1 MVARQRIQNLGHNKI
16 FRATFAVVI
25 GLFVC
30 GSMIFAAEGKPAE
43 TDGSAPVRY
52 MSRLLRH
59 ISPEEGK
66 EYLSEAGVGTASQ
79 LPNSNMLLVTGG
91 PLDLIKASEILKMVD
106 SKERF
111 IIKVVS
117 PASEAQ
123 NLPSNEEI
131 TTEVGDITIGT
142 FLEPPPSSVETKAII
157 DIHQDNVIV
166 VAPLDKIDEII
177 AVIERLK
184 KTAAK
189 PAGKIVEQKSKVT
202 AGTEIEQ
209 PIPQIVQ
216 TVKTPGEPEL
226 EVVVETKVQR
236 RDVSDKP
243 AGQVEKRESK
253 PDELFD
259 KLLDSL
265 AEAEATMAEL
275 ERTKVEP
282 DEAEVQLESAGK
294 IETKPDVAATLP
306 EQAERRKPLVT
317 FEQPVAEPEEV
328 VQQPDQL
335 QAAEFTAVIE
345 KMVAEEVSRR
355 LASEALQKPTEP
367 NEEVLEPDVTF
378 GRSYEPKV
386 TIDGNEML
394 DLDLPDKLEIIDL
407 LGLVGEYL
415 NLDYM
420 YDPAKVKGA
429 VTLRLRGPIKVKDLY
444 PLLESVLKFQGFVMT
459 RKDNI
464 VKIVPETEMLNID
477 PVIIDEK
484 KGGIEV
490 GDVIVT
496 RIFKLKYI
504 DTESARNLLDGMKL
518 GANIN
523 TSASDIGLLIVT
535 EYAHRMNRIERLLN
549 MIDLPG
555 KPKEFRF
562 RQLKFTMAT
571 TLAPKVKT
579 LAEQLGTVSISIT
592 EAPPEPT
599 PQAQPARGARPPA
612 RPKPPQRGRT
622 TAKQPT
628 PTEET
633 VYLDADERTNRILM
647 IGLKEQM
654 DVVNELIDALDVEQ
668 ADVRTIR
675 LYDIQNVGAEEVLE
689 KLNELGITS
698 SVSSTFRRGSS
709 RISGGRATAEPGT
722 PPAQRQQAAVQ
733 AGRRGAGTEESLE
746 QEPQVVVIEST
757 NSLLANATDEQ
768 HARIAMIIGYVD
780 NETLERAI
788 PYKIYSLENQS
799 PVDVAE
805 VLNKLIQETVTDK
818 AGKIEQVIQKQD
830 EDIVIVPDENTF
842 SLIVYA
848 SKKNQEWIGNLVK
861 NLDKRRPQVLIDV
874 SLVEITRNEDFQYDL
889 NIIANAKGAVV
900 DNIVV
905 KSATGL
911 PASAGYALEG
921 AWNLTDADGLNTYR
935 TRGFY
940 SDKKIQAVF
949 TAMDTKD
956 YGRILARPKVL
967 VNDNEQGL
975 IRTTQKT
982 HVQETSITYGSQLDP
997 KPLQSTTWTPYEAK
1011 IELTITPHISEG
1023 DLLRLEV
1030 EMIRE
1035 DFLET
1040 TDGPPDYT
1048 TSNINTIVTVPDKST
1063 IILGGLTKLNQG
1075 KGGSKVPLLGDIPLV
1090 GALFRSVSNANDE
1103 RQLYIFVKADILR
1116 PDDTLEGSRQLM
1128 EISQRNKVAFER
1140 SEQLF
1145 QEHQDIPGIKPDPI
1159 DPIHVLESE

>member
-1 MVARQRIQNLGHNKI
+1 MLAQQRIQNHGQNKI
-16 FRATFAVVI
+16 FKSVFAVVI
-25 GLFVC
+25 GLFMC
-30 GSMIFAAEGKPAE
+30 GSMLFGAEEKPVDKA
-43 TDGSAPVRY
+43 GSDSVRY

-66 EYLSEAGVGTASQ
+66 KYLAEAGVGTASQ
-79 LPNSNMLLVTGG
+79 IPKTNMLLVTGN

-111 IIKVVS
+111 IVKVVS

-123 NLPSNEEI
+123 NLPSNEDI
-131 TTEVGDITIGT
+131 ASEVSDITIGT
-142 FLEPPPSSVETKAII
+142 FLEPPPGSVETKAII
-157 DIHQDNVIV
+157 DIHQDRVIAI
-166 VAPLDKIDEII
+166 APLDKIDKII

-184 KTAAK
+184 KTAAQ
-189 PAGKIVEQKSKVT
+189 PAGKIVEQAIKVP
-202 AGTEIEQ
+202 GVMEIEQ
-209 PIPQIVQ
+209 PAAEIAP
-216 TVKTPGEPEL
+216 TVKKPEEPEI

-236 RDVSDKP
+236 RDVSDR
-243 AGQVEKRESK
+243 ATGQAEKKESQ

-275 ERTKVEP
+275 ERTRVEP
-282 DEAEVQLESAGK
+282 DVAEVKLGPAGK
-294 IETKPDVAATLP
+294 IETKPDAAATLP
-306 EQAERRKPLVT
+306 EQAEKRKPLVT
-317 FEQPVAEPEEV
+317 LEQPEAKPEEV

-335 QAAEFTAVIE
+335 QAVEFTTVIE
-345 KMVAEEVSRR
+345 KMVAEEVTKR
-355 LASEALQKPTEP
+355 LAAEALHKSTEP
-367 NEEVLEPDVTF
+367 NEEVLLPETPVS
-378 GRSYEPKV
+378 RSYEPKV
-386 TIDGNEML
+386 VIDGNEML
-394 DLDLPDKLEIIDL
+394 DLNLPDKLEIIDL

-459 RKDNI
+459 RKDNL
-464 VKIVPETEMLNID
+464 VRIVPETDMLNID
-477 PVIIDEK
+477 PVIVDEK
-484 KGGIEV
+484 KGLIEV

-504 DTESARNLLDGMKL
+504 EAESAKNLLDGMKL

-523 TSASDIGLLIVT
+523 TSASDIGLLIIT
-535 EYAHRMNRIERLLN
+535 EYAYRMNRIEKLLN

-562 RQLKFTMAT
+562 RPLKFTMAT
-571 TLAPKVKT
+571 TLAPKVKA

-599 PQAQPARGARPPA
+599 PPKQPARRGARQPA
-612 RPKPPQRGRT
+612 RRTTPQRTRT

-647 IGLKEQM
+647 IGLQEQM
-654 DVVNELIDALDVEQ
+654 DVVEELIDALDVEQ
-668 ADVRTIR
+668 ADVRSIR

-698 SVSSTFRRGSS
+698 SVSTTSRRRSSS
-709 RISGGRATAEPGT
+709 RISGRQAAPGT
-722 PPAQRQQAAVQ
+722 PAAQRQQAAAQ
-733 AGRRGAGTEESLE
+733 ASRRGGGTEEPLE
-746 QEPQVVVIEST
+746 EEPQVVVIEST
-757 NSLLANATDEQ
+757 NSVLANATDEQ

-780 NETLERAI
+780 NETLERDI

-818 AGKIEQVIQKQD
+818 AGKIEKVIQKQD

-848 SKKNQEWIGNLVK
+848 SKKNQEWIVNLIK

-874 SLVEITRNEDFQYDL
+874 SLVEITRNEDFEYDL
-889 NIIANAKGAVV
+889 NIISNAKDAVEG
-900 DNIVV
+900 NIFI
-905 KSATGL
+905 KQGGL
-911 PASAGYALEG
+911 PVTGAGYALEG
-921 AWNLTDADGLNTYR
+921 AWNLKDSEGINTYR
-935 TRGFY
+935 TQGFY
-940 SDKKIQAVF
+940 SDRNIQAVF
-949 TAMDTKD
+949 SAMDQKN

-967 VNDNEQGL
+967 VNDNEAGL

-982 HVQETSITYGSQLDP
+982 HVAETSLTYGSDQASQALES
-997 KPLQSTTWTPYEAK
+997 KTWTPYEAK

-1040 TDGPPDYT
+1040 AEGPPDYT

-1063 IILGGLTKLNQG
+1063 IILGGLAKLNQT

-1090 GALFRSVSNANDE
+1090 GSLFRSVSNANDE

-1116 PDDTLEGSRQLM
+1116 PDDTIEGSRQLV
-1128 EISQRNKVAFER
+1128 EISKRNKIAFEK
-1140 SEQLF
+1140 SERLF

-1159 DPIHVLESE
+1159 DPLHVLESE

>member
-1 MVARQRIQNLGHNKI
+1 MVAQRRIQSFDNNKI
-16 FRATFAVVI
+16 FKSVFAVII
-25 GLFVC
+25 GLFIC
-30 GSMIFAAEGKPAE
+30 GSIIFAAEEKPVDKA
-43 TDGSAPVRY
+43 SYAPLRY
-52 MSRLLRH
+52 MSRSLRH
-59 ISPEEGK
+59 ISAEEGK
-66 EYLSEAGVGTASQ
+66 KYLAEAGVGTASQ
-79 LPNSNMLLVTGG
+79 LPNTNMLLVTGH
-91 PLDLIKASEILKMVD
+91 PLDLIKASEILKLVD
-106 SKERF
+106 SKESF
-111 IIKVVS
+111 IIRVIS
-117 PASEAQ
+117 PASEAH
-123 NLPSNEEI
+123 NLPSNEDI
-131 TTEVGDITIGT
+131 APEVGGITIGT
-142 FLEPPPSSVETKAII
+142 FSEPPPSGVESRAII
-157 DIHQDNVIV
+157 DVHQDSVIT

-184 KTAAK
+184 KTSAK
-189 PAGKIVEQKSKVT
+189 PGGKIVKQTGKVT
-202 AGTEIEQ
+202 AGPEIEQ
-209 PIPQIVQ
+209 PVPQIAQ
-216 TVKTPGEPEL
+216 TIKTPDEPEL

-243 AGQVEKRESK
+243 AERAEKSEPE

-275 ERTKVEP
+275 ERTRVEP
-282 DEAEVQLESAGK
+282 DEAEVQLEPAGK
-294 IETKPDVAATLP
+294 IETKPSVAPTLP
-306 EQAERRKPLVT
+306 TQLEKRKPLVT
-317 FEQPVAEPEEV
+317 FEQPVTEPEEV
-328 VQQPDQL
+328 LQQPKQL
-335 QAAEFTAVIE
+335 QAAEFTTVIE
-345 KMVAEEVSRR
+345 KMVAEEVARR
-355 LASEALQKPTEP
+355 LAAEAPQEPTEP
-367 NEEVLEPDVTF
+367 NEEVLVPDVAV
-378 GRSYEPKV
+378 GRSYQPKV

-394 DLDLPDKLEIIDL
+394 DLNLPDKLEIIDL

-415 NLDYM
+415 KVDYL

-459 RKDNI
+459 RKDNL
-464 VKIVPETEMLNID
+464 VRIVPETDVLNID
-477 PVIIDEK
+477 PVIIDEE

-496 RIFKLKYI
+496 RLFRLKYI
-504 DTESARNLLDGMKL
+504 DTESAKNLLDGMKL
-518 GANIN
+518 GVNIN
-523 TSASDIGLLIVT
+523 TSASDVGVLIVT
-535 EYAHRMNRIERLLN
+535 GYAHRMARIEKLLD
-549 MIDLPG
+549 MVDKPG
-555 KPKEFRF
+555 EQKEFRF
-562 RQLKFTMAT
+562 RKLEYTMAA
-571 TLAPKVKT
+571 TLAPKVKA
-579 LAEQLGTVSISIT
+579 LAEQLGTVTISISQ
-592 EAPPEPT
+592 APAAPKKPPTKGRTPPRARKQPQRRPT
-599 PQAQPARGARPPA
+599 PQKGA
-612 RPKPPQRGRT
+612 
-622 TAKQPT
+622 PT
-628 PTEET
+628 GEG
-633 VYLDADERTNRILM
+633 VYLDFDERTNRILM
-647 IGLKEQM
+647 IGLEEQLA
-654 DVVNELIDALDVEQ
+654 VVDKLIDTLDVEQ
-668 ADVRTIR
+668 ADLRTLR

-689 KLNELGITS
+689 KLNELGIISSFSGTS
-698 SVSSTFRRGSS
+698 RRGGS
-709 RISGGRATAEPGT
+709 RIGGGRPTAAGST
-722 PPAQRQQAAVQ
+722 AAAQRQRQQAAAQ
-733 AGRRGAGTEESLE
+733 TGRRGAGTEEALE

-799 PVDVAE
+799 PVDVAD

-848 SKKNQEWIGNLVK
+848 SKKNQEWIGNLIK

-874 SLVEITRNEDFQYDL
+874 SLVEITRNEDFEYDL
-889 NIIANAKGAVV
+889 NIISNAKDAVV

-935 TRGFY
+935 TQAFY

-949 TAMDTKD
+949 SAMDTKD

-982 HVQETSITYGSQLDP
+982 YVSETSMTYGSQQAEQ
-997 KPLQSTTWTPYEAK
+997 PLTSTTWTPYEAK

-1040 TDGPPDYT
+1040 TEGGPPDYT

-1116 PDDTLEGSRQLM
+1116 PDDTLEGSRQLV
-1128 EISQRNKVAFER
+1128 EISKRNKVAFER
-1140 SEQLF
+1140 AERLF

>member
-16 FRATFAVVI
+16 FRATFTVVI

-30 GSMIFAAEGKPAE
+30 GGMLFAAEGKPAE
-43 TDGSAPVRY
+43 TDGSASMRY

-66 EYLSEAGVGTASQ
+66 KYLAEAGVGTASQ
-79 LPNSNMLLVTGG
+79 LPKTNMLLVTGN

-142 FLEPPPSSVETKAII
+142 FLEPPPSAVETKAII
-157 DIHQDNVIV
+157 DIHQDSVIT

-184 KTAAK
+184 KTSAK
-189 PAGKIVEQKSKVT
+189 PGGKIVKQTGKVT
-202 AGTEIEQ
+202 AGPEIEQ
-209 PIPQIVQ
+209 PVPQIAQ
-216 TVKTPGEPEL
+216 TIKTPDEPEL

-243 AGQVEKRESK
+243 AERAEKSEPE

-275 ERTKVEP
+275 ERTKAEP
-282 DEAEVQLESAGK
+282 DEAEVQLEPARK
-294 IETKPDVAATLP
+294 IEIKPDVAVSLP
-306 EQAERRKPLVT
+306 EQPEQRKPLVT
-317 FEQPVAEPEEV
+317 FEPVAEPEEV
-328 VQQPDQL
+328 IQQPEQL
-335 QAAEFTAVIE
+335 QAAEFTTVIE
-345 KMVAEEVSRR
+345 KMVAEEVARR
-355 LASEALQKPTEP
+355 FAAEAPQEPTEP
-367 NEEVLEPDVTF
+367 NEEVLGPDAAF
-378 GRSYEPKV
+378 GRSYQPKV

-394 DLDLPDKLEIIDL
+394 DLNLPDKLEIIDL
-407 LGLVGEYL
+407 LGLAGEYL

-464 VKIVPETEMLNID
+464 VKIVPEADMLNID
-477 PVIIDEK
+477 PVIIDEEK
-484 KGGIEV
+484 SLIEV

-504 DTESARNLLDGMKL
+504 EAESAKNLLDGMKL

-523 TSASDIGLLIVT
+523 TSASDIGLLIIT
-535 EYAHRMNRIERLLN
+535 EYAYRMNRIEKLLN

-562 RQLKFTMAT
+562 RPLKFTMAT

-579 LAEQLGTVSISIT
+579 LAEQLGTVSVSIT

-599 PQAQPARGARPPA
+599 PQKPPARGGRQPVRRPT
-612 RPKPPQRGRT
+612 PQRGRT

-647 IGLKEQM
+647 IGLQEQM
-654 DVVNELIDALDVEQ
+654 DVVEELIDALDVEQ

-698 SVSSTFRRGSS
+698 SVSTTFRRRGSS
-709 RISGGRATAEPGT
+709 RISGRQAATGAA
-722 PPAQRQQAAVQ
+722 AQRQPTPTP

-757 NSLLANATDEQ
+757 NSLLANATEEQ

-799 PVDVAE
+799 PVDVAD

-848 SKKNQEWIGNLVK
+848 SKKNQEWIGNLIK

-874 SLVEITRNEDFQYDL
+874 SLVEITRNEAFEYDL
-889 NIIANAKGAVV
+889 NIISNAKDAVV
-900 DNIVV
+900 NNVI
-905 KSATGL
+905 TGKTL
-911 PASAGYALEG
+911 PISGADYAFEG
-921 AWNLTDADGLNTYR
+921 GWNLTDSEGANTYR
-935 TRGFY
+935 TQAFY

-949 TAMDTKD
+949 SAMDTKD

-967 VNDNEQGL
+967 VNDNEAGL
-975 IRTTQKT
+975 IRTTEKT
-982 HVQETSITYGSQLDP
+982 HVAETSITYGSQEATS
-997 KPLQSTTWTPYEAK
+997 PLSSTTWTPYEAK

-1023 DLLRLEV
+1023 ELLRLEV

-1035 DFLET
+1035 DFSKKV
-1040 TDGPPDYT
+1040 DAPPDYT

-1116 PDDTLEGSRQLM
+1116 PDDTIEGSRQLR
-1128 EISQRNKVAFER
+1128 EISERNKVAFER
-1140 SEQLF
+1140 SERLF
-1145 QEHQDIPGIKPDPI
+1145 QEHKNIPGIKPDPI
-1159 DPIHVLESE
+1159 DPLHVLESE

>member
-1 MVARQRIQNLGHNKI
+1 MLAQRGIQNHGQNNI
-16 FRATFAVVI
+16 FKSIFTVVI
-25 GLFVC
+25 GLFMC
-30 GSMIFAAEGKPAE
+30 GSMLLGAEEKAV
-43 TDGSAPVRY
+43 DKAGSDSVRY

-66 EYLSEAGVGTASQ
+66 KYLAEAGVGTASQ
-79 LPNSNMLLVTGG
+79 IPKTSMLLVTGN

-111 IIKVVS
+111 IVKVVS

-131 TTEVGDITIGT
+131 STEVGDITIGT
-142 FLEPPPSSVETKAII
+142 FLEPPPGSVEIKAII
-157 DIHQDNVIV
+157 DIHQDSVIT

-189 PAGKIVEQKSKVT
+189 PAGKKVERAIEVPGL
-202 AGTEIEQ
+202 AEIEQ
-209 PIPQIVQ
+209 PVVQIAP
-216 TVKTPGEPEL
+216 TVKTPEEPEI
-226 EVVVETKVQR
+226 EVVVGKEVQR
-236 RDVSDKP
+236 QDVSDR
-243 AGQVEKRESK
+243 AAEQAEKGGSQ

-275 ERTKVEP
+275 ERTKVES
-282 DEAEVQLESAGK
+282 DEAEVKLEPAGK
-294 IETKPDVAATLP
+294 IEIKPDIAATLP
-306 EQAERRKPLVT
+306 KEVERREPLVT
-317 FEQPVAEPEEV
+317 LEQPEAKPEEV
-328 VQQPDQL
+328 VQQADQL

-345 KMVAEEVSRR
+345 KMVAEEVTKR
-355 LASEALQKPTEP
+355 LAAEALLKPAEP
-367 NEEVLEPDVTF
+367 NEEVLLPDTAVS
-378 GRSYEPKV
+378 RSYEPKV
-386 TIDGNEML
+386 VIDGNEML
-394 DLDLPDKLEIIDL
+394 DLNLPDKLEIIDL

-459 RKDNI
+459 RKDNL
-464 VKIVPETEMLNID
+464 VRIVPEPDMLNID
-477 PVIIDEK
+477 PLIIDEK
-484 KGGIEV
+484 EDLIEV

-504 DTESARNLLDGMKL
+504 EAESAKNLLDGMKL

-535 EYAHRMNRIERLLN
+535 EYAYRMERIEKLLN

-555 KPKEFRF
+555 EPKEFRF
-562 RQLKFTMAT
+562 RQLKYTIAT
-571 TLAPKVKT
+571 TLAPKVKA

-592 EAPPEPT
+592 EAPAAPT
-599 PQAQPARGARPPA
+599 PPKPTTRGRRQPARRT
-612 RPKPPQRGRT
+612 PQRTRT

-647 IGLKEQM
+647 IGLQEQM
-654 DVVNELIDALDVEQ
+654 DVVEELIDALDVEQ

-698 SVSSTFRRGSS
+698 SVSTSFRRRSSS
-709 RISGGRATAEPGT
+709 RLSGRQT
-722 PPAQRQQAAVQ
+722 PTGAAAQRQQAAAQ
-733 AGRRGAGTEESLE
+733 ATRRGGGTEEALE
-746 QEPQVVVIEST
+746 EEPQVVVIEST

-799 PVDVAE
+799 PVDVAD

-818 AGKIEQVIQKQD
+818 AGKIEQVVQKQD

-848 SKKNQEWIGNLVK
+848 SKKNQEWIGNLIK

-874 SLVEITRNEDFQYDL
+874 SLVEITRNEDFEYDL

-900 DNIVV
+900 DKVLIGGG
-905 KSATGL
+905 GL
-911 PASAGYALEG
+911 PVSGADYALEG
-921 AWNLTDADGLNTYR
+921 GWNLDGDYK

-940 SDKKIQAVF
+940 SDEKIQAVF

-967 VNDNEQGL
+967 VNDNEAGL

-982 HVQETSITYGSQLDP
+982 HVGETTTSYPSQGTGGGVLNPIYTTTY
-997 KPLQSTTWTPYEAK
+997 TPYEAK

-1023 DLLRLEV
+1023 ELLRLEV
-1030 EMIRE
+1030 EMTRE
-1035 DFLET
+1035 DFIET
-1040 TDGPPDYT
+1040 VEGPPDYT

-1063 IILGGLTKLNQG
+1063 IILGGMTKLNQG
-1075 KGGSKVPLLGDIPLV
+1075 KGASKVPLLGDIPLV
-1090 GALFRSVSNANDE
+1090 GSLFRSVSNANDE

-1116 PDDTLEGSRQLM
+1116 PDDTIAGSRQLA
-1128 EISQRNKVAFER
+1128 EISQRNRVAFEKAER
-1140 SEQLF
+1140 LF

-1159 DPIHVLESE
+1159 DPIHVLEAE